1 MEKWKKKTGEVWDKV
16 KDTFG
21 KIPEGVRKW
30 LLIGTVALL
39 VGAVAIALVLN
50 HKEYSVLYSEVTQE
64 DAAAIGQ
71 KLQEMGVEYQLKS
84 NGDIVVLKEQEDQL
98 RAALAYEGYPK
109 SGFSYDVFINNTGGM
124 TTDSDADTYKVYEL
138 QNRLGATISLF
149 EGVKDAKVTIALGE
163 EQKYVLQSEA
173 EKKQTSAS
181 VVVQMKTGKTLS
193 PKSAAGIQ
201 NLVAH
206 SVAGL
211 DAANVSVFDENGIE
225 LSAEEKKGGLQSE
238 DASVLAKEIENEIAA
253 KVASLLA
260 PIYGADNVRVAVKA
274 SVNMERQIRESITY
288 TTPDKIDEQD
298 KQGIVS
304 KEKTENEQGEQN
316 GAEGGVAGAETN
328 ADVSNY
334 NTVNGRGDESYSASA
349 AEREYLVNQTKEQG
363 ERNPGVIDD
372 LSVSAV
378 INSDVTG
385 GRELNPDQLKGL
397 IGNAAGM
404 DPEEQGSKITVLF
417 APFAKDAAVQQS
429 SFERFVEGI
438 EENWYLIAIGCAVLL
453 FFIVLF
459 MLLSARRKKRKK
471 LKEEKKNQKLSQT
484 VMEKPREINPEIINI
499 KNEEAMTMRQNVRD
513 FTEQNPEIAAQL
525 LKEWLGG
532 GTGNE

>member
-1 MEKWKKKTGEVWDKV
+1 M
-16 KDTFG
+16 
-21 KIPEGVRKW
+21 
-30 LLIGTVALL
+30 
-39 VGAVAIALVLN
+39 
-50 HKEYSVLYSEVTQE
+50 
-64 DAAAIGQ
+64 
-71 KLQEMGVEYQLKS
+71 
-84 NGDIVVLKEQEDQL
+84 
-98 RAALAYEGYPK
+98 
-109 SGFSYDVFINNTGGM
+109 
-124 TTDSDADTYKVYEL
+124 
-138 QNRLGATISLF
+138 
-149 EGVKDAKVTIALGE
+149 TIALGE

-499 KNEEAMTMRQNVRD
+499 KNEEAMTMRRNTKKTLRSRIRKLRRS
-513 FTEQNPEIAAQL
+513 F
-525 LKEWLGG
+525 
-532 GTGNE
+532 